1 MGEYTLGDAIDRYRA
16 AEEVVQRHG
25 LEIRTDV
32 TPGADDWVRMVEAAD
47 TIMTLEA
54 ENASLQQR
62 VEALER
68 VHFWVKSYMISMK
81 ADMSSRLAAKD
92 GLEQALAAAQEQGE
106 G

>member
-1 MGEYTLGDAIDRYRA
+1 MSEQKLSDRLWNYVGAGVPREL
-16 AEEVVQRHG
+16 AEMS
-25 LEIRTDV
+25 T
-32 TPGADDWVRMVEAAD
+32 A
-47 TIMTLEA
+47 LEA

-92 GLEQALAAAQEQGE
+92 GLEQALAAAQEQG
-106 G
+106 GG